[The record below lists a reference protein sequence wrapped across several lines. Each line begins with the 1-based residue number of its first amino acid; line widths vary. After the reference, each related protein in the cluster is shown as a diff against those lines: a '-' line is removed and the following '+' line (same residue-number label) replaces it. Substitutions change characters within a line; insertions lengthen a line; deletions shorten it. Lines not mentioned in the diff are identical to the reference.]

1 MLVRDLV
8 RTLCKSILTIRRH
21 GLKHRI
27 GEPEEFL
34 QAINAQSM
42 AIAAAARRKPGGKK
56 ERKRVLRSMK
66 RIGKTV
72 IEHARRYRRVL
83 DENWRES
90 DLSRKE
96 AEVILRRMDNVLE
109 QAPAAIR
116 QAHERIIGE
125 RPVANADKILSLYE
139 GDIHVIVRGKA
150 GADVEFGS

>member
-1 MLVRDLV
+1 M
-8 RTLCKSILTIRRH
+8 
-21 GLKHRI
+21 
-27 GEPEEFL
+27 
-34 QAINAQSM
+34 
-42 AIAAAARRKPGGKK
+42 
-56 ERKRVLRSMK
+56 
-66 RIGKTV
+66 
-72 IEHARRYRRVL
+72 L

-139 GDIHVIVRGKA
+139 DDIHVIVRGKA